1 MKGHLCSLWQVDAY
15 GLQVSCA
22 LPRSVDCHHS
32 HLESACWCM
41 QVITSGLKE
50 ETVSVGECDECLTPA
65 EQLLPRRQPQPKPG
79 EPQVQAAPWTSHTLL
94 P

>member
-1 MKGHLCSLWQVDAY
+1 MHMAC
-15 GLQVSCA
+15 
-22 LPRSVDCHHS
+22 RSVVPC
-32 HLESACWCM
+32 LAVLTVITVIFNSACWCM

>member
-1 MKGHLCSLWQVDAY
+1 MHMAC
-15 GLQVSCA
+15 
-22 LPRSVDCHHS
+22 RSVVPC
-32 HLESACWCM
+32 LAVLTVIIVIFNSACWCM